1 MENQVDTASAVAAYL
16 NPQINEP
23 AQAAKAS
30 MMVAVDSN
38 PDLEA
43 DLRRASAATGVPLG
57 AARAYPDDVKRQAM
71 IEAQD
76 FDQLSKTYPTTTRFL
91 TEPEN
96 ARISHDDIEN
106 LSQTESTIGPI
117 VGPKPDFFSVVSGLA
132 KSLPQGAE
140 LARQGMRMQLADL
153 FGFDAVRRDA
163 QERYSRAD
171 LERADATPDIK
182 GATASAVYGGA
193 SSTLRMAPGLVA
205 SLATRSTAPMLATM
219 GVQTESE
226 AYGKYRNR
234 GATASEA
241 FVGGALEG
249 TIEVGTEMLPMG
261 YLVQNLGR
269 VNAGHFLTGLL
280 AREIPGEQLA
290 TLTQD
295 AVDTAIANPD
305 KTWGEYLAE
314 RPGAAYQT
322 LVATITQAS
331 IMGGLNAAAGR
342 VTGRQQQAEH
352 ANTIGDAL
360 QQLNSLAEASKVR
373 ERDASTAQQF
383 FQSLTGEGRDSV
395 WITPEALQASGL
407 AEQIIQAVP
416 GVAEQLRTAI
426 DSGTDIRLPIA
437 DLMTNLAGPE
447 LAQSIIPHLADEPGG
462 FTQTTAG
469 EYLKSGAAQELQ
481 AEVQRVTEQKQQ
493 DDAFNTSR
501 NAVTQQIATQLDQ
514 ATRFTPEVNQAY
526 ATMAGNFYAVQAAKL
541 GITPEEMAARYPL
554 QVRAEAL
561 PGARTL
567 DQQQQPEFT
576 VSGNLPARGL
586 APANL
591 SSTGVLYVGE
601 PNSLHFIVAGQ
612 APESDRNFVSTG
624 FVTPDGQYLDR
635 DQALDWVNKNEKK
648 IRQSANMDEGLDSAD
663 YREQVPESMRKG
675 AVQQEARGSMSISD
689 DITQN
694 PTIITLLQKANLTTF
709 SHELGHF
716 FLEVQAHIA
725 AQHDAPAGIVD
736 DMAKTLAWFGVPDL
750 ATWDAMDLEQKRP
763 YHEQFARGFEAYLF
777 EGKAPTPELQP
788 LFARFRAWM
797 VSVYKSLTALD
808 VTLTDEVRGVFDRMV
823 ASTES
828 ITEAEADQGLEGMF
842 HTKPGFMQDDEWR
855 AYQQLSVD
863 ATQDAIT
870 QLEQRSLRD
879 MKWLTNA
886 KARILRDMQREAA
899 DRRKTVRAEVEKEVM
914 AEPVNQAR
922 QFLRRGLNPDGT
934 PAPVA
939 HKLAIASLTEM
950 YGGEGDRFALL
961 DWSKLGYGKYGAL
974 AETGLSPDALAEIV
988 GYPSGDAMVRDLLTA
1003 PPARAVIE
1011 DQTNQRMLE
1020 RYGDLKDQASID
1032 AAINLALAGEA
1043 RARFLA
1049 TELNALNKATGRAP
1063 VLAAA
1068 AKSYAAAAIARLK
1081 VSELR
1086 PDVFLA
1092 AARRSA
1098 KASQAAL
1105 AKDDLQLAAVE
1116 KQNHLINT
1124 YAARA
1129 ALDAKTE
1136 MAKTLQG
1143 FNKIARGNNEKV
1155 SKTRDLD
1162 MVMATRAILAEFGIG
1177 TRGKAASE
1185 YLKSVEAYDPEMSA
1199 VLVDRIQQVTAGAL
1213 PFRELTIE
1221 QVRGLKDEIDSLMYL
1236 AKRSRQM
1243 EVDGDLMDR
1252 QDVQDQLR
1260 ARLEEIGIPEIIP
1273 GEGKAITEGEVMITR
1288 LQNLRAILRRME
1300 AWTDATDGAGTKMG
1314 PFRRYIFSQVKDA
1327 ADNYRADK
1335 AKFLR
1340 QYRELLDPIAKTLTA
1355 TKIAAPEIGYT
1366 FGFDKGGAGKA
1377 ELLHAI
1383 LHTGNESNMKKM
1395 LLGRNWASLKE
1406 DGTLD
1411 TTRWDTFINRMI
1423 SEGRLTKADFD
1434 FAQGVWNLMES
1445 MKPMA
1450 QKTHREVFGRY
1461 FDEITATPFENQFGK
1476 YAGGYVPA
1484 MADSRIVADAR
1495 TRALAES
1502 ENATLQASF
1511 PQTSR
1516 GFTKSRVEY
1525 NRPLML
1531 DLRTISQHIDK
1542 VLLFSHLEQPVREV
1556 RKVLTSSQ
1564 IAVPMNRI
1572 DPTVFDSLINPWL
1585 HRASRQQVESPVDGS
1600 WGNMRIFAVLR
1611 ARAGMAAMFA
1621 NVSNTLQQITGFS
1634 VAALK
1639 VSPRYL
1645 GPAAID
1651 FLRNPQNAT
1660 EAIAAVSPYMRLRM
1674 ENEVQALSGII
1685 NDILINPS
1693 TIEKAQAWTS
1703 KHAYFLQSAVDNVM
1717 SPIIWQGA
1725 YNQALETAPAGMSQ
1739 AALELY
1745 ARRLADSSVRETQG
1759 STLPEDVSRIETG
1772 NAFVRM
1778 FTQFYG
1784 YFNMV
1789 ANLNATELVKISEE
1803 VGLRKGAGR
1812 GLYVLFF
1819 GLLAPAWVA
1828 QAIAL
1833 AFRGGPD
1840 DEDKDGAYWDDWM
1853 AQTFG
1858 WGTLRN
1864 LTAMVPVAGQVINA
1878 LANTANGK
1886 PYDDKI
1892 STSPAISMLES
1903 SVSAPRSV
1911 YKAVTGQG
1919 GEGKAVR
1926 DVSTLVS
1933 IATGIPALGLA
1944 KPLIYGT
1951 DVASG
1956 RTRPLGPAD
1965 AARGVITGTSSPES
1979 KQR

>member
-1 MENQVDTASAVAAYL
+1 MENQVDTAGAVAAYL
-16 NPQINEP
+16 NPEINEP

-30 MMVAVDSN
+30 MQVAVDAN
-38 PDLEA
+38 PDFEA
-43 DLRRASAATGVPLG
+43 ELRRASARTGVPLD
-57 AARAYPDDVKRQAM
+57 AARAYPEDVKRQAM

-76 FDQLSKTYPTTTRFL
+76 FDELSKAYPTTTRFL
-91 TEPEN
+91 AEPEN

-117 VGPKPDFFSVVSGLA
+117 VGPKPDFFSVVAGLA

-140 LARQGMRMQLADL
+140 LARQGIRMQMADL

-171 LERADATPDIK
+171 LEHADATPDIK

-193 SSTLRMAPGLVA
+193 SSTIRMIPGLAA

-234 GATASEA
+234 GATAGEA
-241 FVGGALEG
+241 LAGGALEG
-249 TIEVGTEMLPMG
+249 GIEVATEMLPMG

-269 VNAGHFLTGLL
+269 MNAGHFLTGLL

-352 ANTIGDAL
+352 ANTVGDAL

-395 WITPEALQASGL
+395 WITPEALQASGM
-407 AEQIIQAVP
+407 AEQIIQSVP
-416 GVAEQLRTAI
+416 GVAEQLRTAM
-426 DSGTDIRLPIA
+426 DSGVDIRLPIA
-437 DLMTNLAGPE
+437 DLMTNMAGPE
-447 LAQSIIPHLADEPGG
+447 LAQSIIPHLANEPGG

-481 AEVQRVTEQKQQ
+481 AEVQRVTEQNQQ
-493 DDAFNTSR
+493 DDAFNASR
-501 NAVTQQIATQLDQ
+501 NVVTQQIATQLDQ
-514 ATRFTPEVNQAY
+514 AARFTPEVNQAY

-612 APESDRNFVSTG
+612 APENDRNFVSTG

-635 DQALDWVNKNEKK
+635 DQALDWVNTNEKK

-663 YREQVPESMRKG
+663 YREQVPQSMRKG
-675 AVQQEARGSMSISD
+675 ALQQEARGSMSVSD

-694 PTIITLLQKANLTTF
+694 PTIITLLQKANLTTAL
-709 SHELGHF
+709 HEFGHF

-725 AQHDAPAGIVD
+725 AQPNAPAGIVD
-736 DMAKTLAWFGVPDL
+736 DMTKTLAWFGVPDL
-750 ATWDAMDLEQKRP
+750 ATWDAYDLEQKRP

-777 EGKAPTPELQP
+777 EGKAPTPDLQP
-788 LFARFRAWM
+788 LFSRFRAWM

-828 ITEAEADQGLEGMF
+828 ITEAEADQGLDGMF
-842 HTKPGFMQDDEWR
+842 RTKPAFMQDDEWR
-855 AYQQLSVD
+855 AYQELSID

-934 PAPVA
+934 PAPAA
-939 HKLAIASLTEM
+939 HKLAIVSLTEM

-961 DWSKLGYGKYGAL
+961 DWSKLGYGAYGAL

-1003 PPARAVIE
+1003 PPARDVIE

-1020 RYGDLKDQASID
+1020 RYGDLKDQATID
-1032 AAINLALAGEA
+1032 AAINLALVGEA
-1043 RARFLA
+1043 RARFVA

-1092 AARRSA
+1092 AERRAA

-1260 ARLEEIGIPEIIP
+1260 VRLEEMGIPEIIP
-1273 GEGKAITEGEVMITR
+1273 GEGKAITEGETMIAR
-1288 LQNLRAILRRME
+1288 LQSLRASLRRVE
-1300 AWTDATDGAGTKMG
+1300 AWADARDGAGTKMG

-1395 LLGRNWASLKE
+1395 LLGRNWASLNE
-1406 DGTLD
+1406 DGTLN
-1411 TTRWDTFINRMI
+1411 TTRWDTFVNRMI

-1434 FAQGVWNLMES
+1434 FAQGVWNLLES
-1445 MKPMA
+1445 MKPLA

-1556 RKVLTSSQ
+1556 RKVLTSSE
-1564 IAVPMNRI
+1564 ISVPMNRI
-1572 DPTVFDSLINPWL
+1572 DPTVFDSLLTPWL

-1611 ARAGMAAMFA
+1611 ARAGMAAMFG

-1651 FLRNPQNAT
+1651 YLRSPQKAT

-1693 TIEKAQAWTS
+1693 TIEKVQAWTS

-1725 YNQALETAPAGMSQ
+1725 YNQAMETAPAGMNQ

-1759 STLPEDVSRIETG
+1759 STLPEDISRIETG

-1840 DEDKDGAYWDDWM
+1840 DDDKDGAYWDDWL

-1878 LANTANGK
+1878 AANTANGK

-1903 SVSAPRSV
+1903 AGKAPKSV
-1911 YKAVTGQG
+1911 YTAVTGQG

-1926 DVSTLVS
+1926 DVATLIS
-1933 IATGIPALGLA
+1933 MATGIPALGLA
-1944 KPLIYGT
+1944 KPLIYGA

-1965 AARGVITGTSSPES
+1965 AVRGVITGTSSPES

>member
-1 MENQVDTASAVAAYL
+1 MENQVDTAGAVAAYL
-16 NPQINEP
+16 NPEINEP

-30 MMVAVDSN
+30 MQVAVDAN
-38 PDLEA
+38 PDFEA
-43 DLRRASAATGVPLG
+43 DLRRASARTGVPLD

-71 IEAQD
+71 VQAQD
-76 FDQLSKTYPTTTRFL
+76 FDELSKTYPTTTRFL
-91 TEPEN
+91 AEPEN

-117 VGPKPDFFSVVSGLA
+117 VGPKPDFFSVVAGLA

-140 LARQGMRMQLADL
+140 LARQGMRMQMADL

-193 SSTLRMAPGLVA
+193 SSTIRMIPGLAA

-234 GATASEA
+234 GATAGEA
-241 FVGGALEG
+241 ALGGVAEG
-249 TIEVGTEMLPMG
+249 TIEVATEMLPMG

-269 VNAGHFLTGLL
+269 MNAGHFLTGLL

-352 ANTIGDAL
+352 ANTVGDAL

-395 WITPEALQASGL
+395 WITPEALQASGM

-416 GVAEQLRTAI
+416 GVAEQLRTAM
-426 DSGTDIRLPIA
+426 DSGVDIRLPIA

-493 DDAFNTSR
+493 DDVFNASR
-501 NAVTQQIATQLDQ
+501 NVVTQQIATQLDQ
-514 ATRFTPEVNQAY
+514 AARFTPEVNQAY

-567 DQQQQPEFT
+567 DQNYEDAPDNLMGFT
-576 VSGNLPARGL
+576 
-586 APANL
+586 
-591 SSTGVLYVGE
+591 STGPQKEFGRQKYRHVQYVEVTQPDG
-601 PNSLHFIVAGQ
+601 STQYDAVAGLNSVH
-612 APESDRNFVSTG
+612 ALERARRN
-624 FVTPDGQYLDR
+624 
-635 DQALDWVNKNEKK
+635 W
-648 IRQSANMDEGLDSAD
+648 
-663 YREQVPESMRKG
+663 KG
-675 AVQQEARGSMSISD
+675 AEVTAMTEDQIREVDPELIGEVAAAIGDKTFNQSGAARAKITFAD
-689 DITQN
+689 DITQSAS
-694 PTIITLLQKANLTTF
+694 IISLLRNANLTSF

-725 AQHDAPAGIVD
+725 AQPDAPAGIVE
-736 DMAKTLAWFGVPDL
+736 DMNKTLAWFGVPDL
-750 ATWDAMDLEQKRP
+750 ATWDAYDLEQKRP

-788 LFARFRAWM
+788 LFSRFRAWM

-842 HTKPGFMQDDEWR
+842 RTKPAFMQDDEWR
-855 AYQQLSVD
+855 AYQELSIDV
-863 ATQDAIT
+863 TQDAIT
-870 QLEQRSLRD
+870 KLEQRSLRD

-934 PAPVA
+934 PAPAA

-961 DWSKLGYGKYGAL
+961 DWSKLGYGAYGAL

-1003 PPARAVIE
+1003 PAARDVIE
-1011 DQTNQRMLE
+1011 EQTNQRMLE
-1020 RYGDLKDQASID
+1020 RYGDLKDQATID
-1032 AAINLALAGEA
+1032 AAINLALVGEA
-1043 RARFLA
+1043 RARFVA

-1092 AARRSA
+1092 AARRAA

-1105 AKDDLQLAAVE
+1105 AKDDLQLAAIE

-1124 YAARA
+1124 YGARA

-1185 YLKSVEAYDPEMSA
+1185 YLKAVEAYDPEMSA

-1260 ARLEEIGIPEIIP
+1260 ARLEEMGIPEIIP
-1273 GEGKAITEGEVMITR
+1273 GEGKAITEGETMIAR
-1288 LQNLRAILRRME
+1288 LQSLRASLRRVE
-1300 AWTDATDGAGTKMG
+1300 AWTDARDGSGTKMG

-1383 LHTGNESNMKKM
+1383 LHTGNESNMKKL
-1395 LLGRNWASLKE
+1395 LLGRNWASLNE
-1406 DGTLD
+1406 DGTLN
-1411 TTRWDTFINRMI
+1411 TTRWDTFVNRMI

-1434 FAQGVWNLMES
+1434 FAQGVWNLLES
-1445 MKPMA
+1445 MKPLA

-1516 GFTKSRVEY
+1516 GFTKGRVEY

-1556 RKVLTSSQ
+1556 RKVLTSSE

-1572 DPTVFDSLINPWL
+1572 DPTVFDSLLTPWL

-1611 ARAGMAAMFA
+1611 ARAGMAAMFG

-1651 FLRNPQNAT
+1651 YLRSPQKAT

-1693 TIEKAQAWTS
+1693 TIEKVQAWTS

-1725 YNQALETAPAGMSQ
+1725 YNQAMETAPAGMNQ

-1759 STLPEDVSRIETG
+1759 STLPEDISRIETG

-1878 LANTANGK
+1878 AANTANGK

-1903 SVSAPRSV
+1903 AGKAPKSV
-1911 YKAVTGQG
+1911 YTAVTGQG

-1926 DVSTLVS
+1926 DVATLIS
-1933 IATGIPALGLA
+1933 MATGIPALGLA
-1944 KPLIYGT
+1944 KPLIYGA

-1965 AARGVITGTSSPES
+1965 ATRGVITGTSSPES